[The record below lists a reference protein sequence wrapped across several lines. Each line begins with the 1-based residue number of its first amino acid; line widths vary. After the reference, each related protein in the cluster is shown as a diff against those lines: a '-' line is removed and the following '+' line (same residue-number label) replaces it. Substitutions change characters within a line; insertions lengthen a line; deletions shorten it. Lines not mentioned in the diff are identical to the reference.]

1 MTIIHSPFKQNIS
14 WQLLCAALLLLIV
27 QPAAALTLGE
37 LTIQSSVGQR
47 FKGFIPYQLAPEDGL
62 AEDCNKLSVIA
73 TNNDLPGLGQA
84 SLRLESNERSGR
96 ILIQSADPLF
106 EPVASFSLKME
117 CKGQQLQRS
126 YTVFLDPAPINP
138 PIITEE
144 ASSNKV
150 ITKAATRSPRAA
162 RTKSTQK
169 QTTEPSNNATNSPK
183 SPETSLTLAPLPA
196 TVGQLRIE
204 SELSSKN
211 VAPAVLSPEDLKT
224 KIAMMQSLQEQ
235 LQSEMIRLQKSMLT
249 LQTLTGGQVV
259 ASSTSSA
266 PTAHLNI
273 DQAEETAPPKP
284 SAISPPLPAPTAVQ
298 RHPTE
303 ATSSNRWIVLVLV
316 LLAAVAG
323 GWIWLRR
330 KQKQNTWEPDS
341 DSSISSIHRSNIKPI
356 PANTQEG
363 HSIFRH
369 SQLFYGGIEVQ
380 EEDGSA
386 TLERAQ
392 LLVAQGETDKAIEL
406 LYITINE
413 NENETE
419 PWLLLFRVLRQQGMK
434 TEYAQLARRFH
445 DLNGDKDD
453 WALVRNIGYRLD
465 PENPL
470 YSPPENALPHVE
482 AEAKPVN
489 LAQTPAPIDIE
500 HPIEI
505 ELPLD
510 ITLPAKLAEPENM
523 VVEVEPQ
530 RPQDAMLM
538 DFLTAAA
545 ENTEQNTYSSDN
557 APLQIISLDLPPLEF
572 VPPPEE
578 ENSPL
583 DLSLITPEEETIEAA
598 TVPDNA
604 EEVFEEIDLVELDIE
619 LQPPLSFFEPHKK

>member
-1 MTIIHSPFKQNIS
+1 MTIIHSSFKQNIS
-14 WQLLCAALLLLIV
+14 WQLLCAALLLLIEL
-27 QPAAALTLGE
+27 PAAALTLGE

-84 SLRLESNERSGR
+84 SLRLQNNERSGR
-96 ILIQSADPLF
+96 ILIQSTDSLF
-106 EPVASFSLKME
+106 EPVASFSLKIE

-138 PIITEE
+138 PIVTEDP
-144 ASSNKV
+144 SSNKV
-150 ITKAATRSPRAA
+150 ITKAATKPPRAA
-162 RTKSTQK
+162 RAKSVK
-169 QTTEPSNNATNSPK
+169 EPSNNATKAPK
-183 SPETSLTLAPLPA
+183 SPNSPPILAPLPA
-196 TVGQLRIE
+196 TGGQLRIE

-211 VAPAVLSPEDLKT
+211 VAPAVLSPEDLQT

-249 LQTLTGGQVV
+249 LQALAGGQVV
-259 ASSTSSA
+259 ARSTGGA
-266 PTAHLNI
+266 PTARLNI
-273 DQAEETAPPKP
+273 EQAEETAPPKP
-284 SAISPPLPAPTAVQ
+284 STISTPLPAPTSVK
-298 RHPTE
+298 RHPAET
-303 ATSSNRWIVLVLV
+303 TRSNGWITLVLA

-330 KQKQNTWEPDS
+330 KQKQNAWEPDS
-341 DSSISSIHRSNIKPI
+341 DSSLSSIHRSNFKPI
-356 PANTQEG
+356 PADPQEE

-406 LYITINE
+406 LYITIDE

-445 DLNGDKDD
+445 DLNGDKED

-470 YSPPENALPHVE
+470 YSAPENALPHVE
-482 AEAKPVN
+482 AEPEQVA

-500 HPIEI
+500 Q
-505 ELPLD
+505 PLD
-510 ITLPAKLAEPENM
+510 ITLPAKRAEPEKM
-523 VVEVEPQ
+523 AVEVEPQ

-538 DFLTAAA
+538 AFLTAPA
-545 ENTEQNTYSSDN
+545 ENAEQHTSGSDN
-557 APLQIISLDLPPLEF
+557 APLKMISLDLPQLEF
-572 VPPPEE
+572 APPPEE

-583 DLSLITPEEETIEAA
+583 DLSLIIPEEEIIEAS
-598 TVPDNA
+598 TVPDDA
-604 EEVFEEIDLVELDIE
+604 EEVFEQIDLVELDIE